1 MMTTTARRRILG
13 LSLSAGLAFMGCVA
27 SASPVGAA
35 TLIDLVNGNT
45 GTANNTIYNIN
56 QSGGTLD
63 LFLAIQADV
72 MEQGYNEGVATE
84 NAWNTVSSRDVLFS
98 ELVAVSI
105 GGVSYFEFLL
115 SINQADGSSSL
126 TLDNVLIYT
135 RSSAITSAP
144 DDLSGLGTLRYNND
158 QGAQG
163 DVSVDIRE
171 IGAVD
176 MQMYVPTDLF
186 AGVSSTDFVYFYSAF
201 GGGTYPGNG
210 LAEGWGLACAA
221 DGCDAGAPVPEPGSL
236 VLLGSGLAVAFG
248 RFRTRS
254 RR

>member
-1 MMTTTARRRILG
+1 M
-13 LSLSAGLAFMGCVA
+13 
-27 SASPVGAA
+27 
-35 TLIDLVNGNT
+35 
-45 GTANNTIYNIN
+45 
-56 QSGGTLD
+56 
-63 LFLAIQADV
+63 
-72 MEQGYNEGVATE
+72 
-84 NAWNTVSSRDVLFS
+84 
-98 ELVAVSI
+98 
-105 GGVSYFEFLL
+105 SYFEFLL
-115 SINQADGSSSL
+115 AINQADGSPSL

-135 RSSAITSAP
+135 RSTAITSAP

-176 MQMYVPTDLF
+176 MRMYVPTDLF

-210 LAEGWGLACAA
+210 LAEGWGLACA
-221 DGCDAGAPVPEPGSL
+221 DEGCDAGAPVPEPGSL
-236 VLLGSGLAVAFG
+236 VLLGSGLAVALR

-254 RR
+254 PR